1 VITGYYEDI
10 TIGQKFRSGGRTITE
25 GYVLQFAMLSGD
37 WHPLHT
43 DYAYARDSAFGAP
56 ISHGMLT
63 LAVTTGLMTLS
74 PESIQAFYGMDRV
87 RFLRPVKFG
96 DTITVESEVLARRPL
111 TNGSGIVDLQ
121 VTVVNQHDEAV
132 LSTQMEFLV
141 RSRGTDLPALVTGTG
156 A

>member
-10 TIGQKFRSGGRTITE
+10 TVGQKFRSGGRTITE

-43 DYAYARDSAFGAP
+43 DYEYARDSAFGAP

-74 PESIQAFYGMDRV
+74 PESIQAFYGMDHV

-96 DTITVESEVLARRPL
+96 DTITVESEVLACGPVK
-111 TNGSGIVDLQ
+111 NGSGIIDLQ

-132 LSTQMEFLV
+132 LSTQMKFLV
-141 RSRGTDLPALVTGTG
+141 RSRGTHLPAG
-156 A
+156 AAGAGA

>member
-1 VITGYYEDI
+1 VITGNYEDI
-10 TIGQKFRSGGRTITE
+10 TVGQKFRSGGRTITE

-43 DYAYARDSAFGAP
+43 DFKYARNSAFGAP

-63 LAVTTGLMTLS
+63 LAVATGLMTLS

-96 DTITVESEVLARRPL
+96 DTISVESEVLARGPL
-111 TNGSGIVDLQ
+111 KNDSGVVGLQ
-121 VTVVNQHDEAV
+121 VTVVNQDDDAV
-132 LSTQMEFLV
+132 LSAQMKFLV
-141 RSRGTDLPALVTGTG
+141 RSRAADVAAG
-156 A
+156 AVS